1 MTDSAPQRAR
11 QRLRAAGRLKP
22 FARGAELIVIGD
34 HSREALLIESGAV
47 KVVLSNA
54 DGSTLIAGMYGPG
67 ALVGELGL
75 LDNRPRNATIVGQ
88 RAGQVVHVPG
98 KIFLELYYG
107 DRDVRQLVDAAR
119 RKRLDSAD
127 QFRLDVASKSV
138 PIRIAGQL
146 LAYGKAYGHAVDGE
160 LVIHDLT
167 QEDLA
172 HMVGAA
178 KKSVERAL
186 KDLRLVNLVHT
197 GRMRFVLPQPAL
209 LESLLGQPNWR
220 PGR

>member
-1 MTDSAPQRAR
+1 MTDSSPLRAR

-54 DGSTLIAGMYGPG
+54 DGSTLIAGMHGPG
-67 ALVGELGL
+67 QLVGELGL

-88 RAGQVVHVPG
+88 RAGQAVHVPG

-107 DRDVRQLVDAAR
+107 DHDVRQLVDAAR
-119 RKRLDSAD
+119 RTRLDSAD

-146 LAYGKAYGHAVDGE
+146 LAYGKAYGDAVGGE

-186 KDLRLVNLVHT
+186 KDLRLVNLVQT

-209 LESLLGQPNWR
+209 LESLLGQSNWR
-220 PGR
+220 PGK